1 LEELKSRKPKFQV
14 DYRIVLPDGT
24 IKHLHTIG
32 HPILNESGDLAEF
45 VGTAMDVTASKAAKK
60 RCGGARVY
68 LADAQ
73 RLTRTGSW
81 AWNVATRQS
90 VYWSLENY
98 RLFGFDPEGGIPSDE
113 AFYQRVHPEDR
124 DRVRREVFLEK
135 PDEGSHFDV
144 DFESFFQ
151 AERLSMFARQVTPFT
166 TYLAISWNTSAH
178 R

>member
-1 LEELKSRKPKFQV
+1 V

-32 HPILNESGDLAEF
+32 HPILNESGDLVEF
-45 VGTAMDVTASKAAKK
+45 VGTAMDVTAAKQAEEAL
-60 RCGGARVY
+60 RRSESY

-98 RLFGFDPEGGIPSDE
+98 RLFGFDPEGGSRQTKRFTS
-113 AFYQRVHPEDR
+113 AFIQRIETGYVEKC
-124 DRVRREVFLEK
+124 FLER
-135 PDEGSHFDV
+135 PDEGSHFDL
-144 DFESFFQ
+144 DFRIVLPG
-151 AERLSMFARQVTPFT
+151 ERLSTFARQVTPFA
-166 TYLAISWNTSAH
+166 TYPAISWNTSAL